1 MKTQQKQL
9 LEVIGA
15 YQYVLTFLFMGL
27 FCTLLVFL
35 LLFTRL
41 WSFSFLY
48 LVWLYLD
55 WNTPIQGGRHSRWM
69 RKWTVWKHQR
79 DYFPIK
85 LLKTA
90 ELPADR
96 NYVLGAHP
104 HGIMATGIF
113 CNFSTDCNAFFQLFP
128 GLKPWVA
135 TLAGVFY
142 LPIYREYLMF
152 NGLCPVSR
160 QSLDFILSQA
170 QLGQAVTILIGG
182 AQESLYAAPGEH
194 RLALRTRKGFV
205 RLALR
210 HGASLVPV
218 YSFGEN
224 DIYRTKSF
232 DQNSWQYRCQ
242 VAFKRLMGFS
252 PCIFWGRSL
261 FSAESWGLV
270 PFAQPI
276 TTVVGR
282 PIHVPQSL
290 TPTEDHVDH
299 YHQLYMKALEQL
311 FEDHKEAHGV
321 PASTHLTFY

>member
-1 MKTQQKQL
+1 MKTPQKQR

-27 FCTLLVFL
+27 LCTLLVL
-35 LLFTRL
+35 SLLFTRL
-41 WSFSFLY
+41 WSLSLLY

-55 WNTPIQGGRHSRWM
+55 WDTPTQGGRPCDWM
-69 RKWTVWKHQR
+69 RKWTVWKLQR

-104 HGIMATGIF
+104 HGIMGTGIF
-113 CNFSTDCNAFFQLFP
+113 CNFSTDSNAFSQLFP
-128 GLKPWVA
+128 GLRPWVA
-135 TLAGVFY
+135 TLAGLFY
-142 LPIYREYLMF
+142 FPIYREYLMF
-152 NGLCPVSR
+152 NGICPVSR
-160 QSLDFILSQA
+160 HSLDFILSQP
-170 QLGQAVTILIGG
+170 QLGQAVTIVIGG
-182 AQESLYAAPGEH
+182 AQESLYTAPGEH
-194 RLALRTRKGFV
+194 RLELRTRKGFV
-205 RLALR
+205 HLALR

-224 DIYRTKSF
+224 DIYRIKSF

-242 VAFKRLMGFS
+242 LAFKRIMGFS

-261 FSAESWGLV
+261 FSAKSWGLV

-276 TTVVGR
+276 TTVVGH
-282 PIHVPQSL
+282 PIHVPQCP
-290 TPTEDHVDH
+290 TPTEDQVDR

-321 PASTHLTFY
+321 PAFTHLTFC

>member
-152 NGLCPVSR
+152 NVTFGQSKPSNRDESAHGLQGIPSITKK
-160 QSLDFILSQA
+160 ILTQQIPTWA

-210 HGASLVPV
+210 HGGHANLLCIIPILVYVVPKRARGSFKGIDPGV
-218 YSFGEN
+218 DLLQQIYPYS
-224 DIYRTKSF
+224 
-232 DQNSWQYRCQ
+232 
-242 VAFKRLMGFS
+242 
-252 PCIFWGRSL
+252 
-261 FSAESWGLV
+261 
-270 PFAQPI
+270 
-276 TTVVGR
+276 
-282 PIHVPQSL
+282 
-290 TPTEDHVDH
+290 
-299 YHQLYMKALEQL
+299 
-311 FEDHKEAHGV
+311 
-321 PASTHLTFY
+321 